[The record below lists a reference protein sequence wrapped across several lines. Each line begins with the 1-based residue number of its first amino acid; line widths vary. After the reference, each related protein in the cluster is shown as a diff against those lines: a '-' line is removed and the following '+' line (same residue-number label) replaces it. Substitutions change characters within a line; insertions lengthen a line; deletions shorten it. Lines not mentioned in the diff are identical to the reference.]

1 MPVNWI
7 DLLGYAAS
15 ASVLVTFCMSTMLPL
30 RIVAIASNVLFAAY
44 GAIAHI
50 YPVLVLH
57 LILLPVNTAR
67 LVQIL
72 RLIKGVRAAQRS
84 GLSVES
90 LLPFMSHRSVKAGDV
105 LINKGDQAD
114 RMFYL
119 FSGAVEIP
127 ELNKRLEPGAIF
139 GEIGIFSP
147 EQKRTA
153 RVVCVSDGD
162 IYEISESKVKQLY
175 YQNPAFGFAVIQ
187 LIIGRLLEHISMLQA
202 APGDI
207 GSGMVPL

>member
-1 MPVNWI
+1 MPLNWI

-30 RIVAIASNVLFAAY
+30 RIVAIASNVLFATY
-44 GAIAHI
+44 GAFAHI

-57 LILLPVNTAR
+57 LILLPVNATR

-72 RLIKGVRAAQRS
+72 RLIKGVKAAQRS
-84 GLSVES
+84 ELSVES
-90 LLPFMSHRSVKAGDV
+90 LLPFMSPRSVKAGEV
-105 LINKGDQAD
+105 LINKGDKAD
-114 RMFYL
+114 RMYYL
-119 FSGAVEIP
+119 FSGTMEIT
-127 ELNKRLEPGAIF
+127 ELNKLLEPGAIF

-153 RVVCVSDGD
+153 RVVCVSDSK

-175 YQNPAFGFAVIQ
+175 YQNPSFGFAVIQ
-187 LIIGRLLEHISMLQA
+187 LVISRLLEDINMLQTT
-202 APGDI
+202 PGDT
-207 GSGMVPL
+207 GGNTVPL

>member
-84 GLSVES
+84 ELSVES
-90 LLPFMSHRSVKAGDV
+90 LLPFMSHRAVKAGDV
-105 LINKGDQAD
+105 VINKGDKAD

-127 ELNKRLEPGAIF
+127 ELNKRLEPGTIF

-153 RVVCVSDGD
+153 RVICVNDSD

-187 LIIGRLLEHISMLQA
+187 LIIGRLLEHINMLQA

>member
-30 RIVAIASNVLFAAY
+30 RIVAIASNVLFATY
-44 GAIAHI
+44 GAVAHI

-57 LILLPVNTAR
+57 LILLPVNATR

-90 LLPFMSHRSVKAGDV
+90 LLPLMSHRSVKAGEV
-105 LINKGDQAD
+105 LINKGDKAD

-119 FSGAVEIP
+119 FSGAMEIT
-127 ELNKRLEPGAIF
+127 ELNKRIEAGAIF
-139 GEIGIFSP
+139 GEIGIFAP

-153 RVVCVSDGD
+153 SIVCVSDSE
-162 IYEISESKVKQLY
+162 IYEMSESKVKQLY

-187 LIIGRLLEHISMLQA
+187 LIIGRLLEDINLLQL
-202 APGDI
+202 APGNI
-207 GSGMVPL
+207 GSSTVLL

>member
-1 MPVNWI
+1 MPLNWI
-7 DLLGYAAS
+7 EILGYAAS

-30 RIVAIASNVLFAAY
+30 RIVAIASNVLFATY
-44 GAIAHI
+44 GAAAHI

-84 GLSVES
+84 ELSVES
-90 LLPFMSHRSVKAGDV
+90 LLPFMTHRAVKAGDV
-105 LINKGDQAD
+105 LINKGDKAD
-114 RMFYL
+114 RMYYL
-119 FSGAVEIP
+119 FSGAMKIV
-127 ELNKRLEPGAIF
+127 ELNKLLEPGAIF

-153 RVVCVSDGD
+153 RIVCVSDSEV
-162 IYEISESKVKQLY
+162 YEISESKVKQLY
-175 YQNPAFGFAVIQ
+175 YQNPAFGFAVIR
-187 LIIGRLLEHISMLQA
+187 LIISRLLEDIDLLQA
-202 APGDI
+202 APRDTG
-207 GSGMVPL
+207 GGAVPF

>member
-1 MPVNWI
+1 
-7 DLLGYAAS
+7 
-15 ASVLVTFCMSTMLPL
+15 MSTMLPL

-127 ELNKRLEPGAIF
+127 ELNKRLEPGSIF

-153 RVVCVSDGD
+153 RVVCVSDSD

>member
-30 RIVAIASNVLFAAY
+30 RLVAIVSNVLFASY

-50 YPVLVLH
+50 YPVLALH

-72 RLIKGVRAAQRS
+72 RLIKGVRTAQRS

-90 LLPFMSHRSVKAGDV
+90 LLPFMSHRAVKAGEV
-105 LINKGDQAD
+105 VISKGDTAD

-119 FSGAVEIP
+119 FNGAVEIP
-127 ELNKRLEPGAIF
+127 ELNKRLETGAIF

-147 EQKRTA
+147 AQKRTTK
-153 RVVCVSDGD
+153 VVCVTDSD

-175 YQNPAFGFAVIQ
+175 YQDPAFGFAVIQ
-187 LIIGRLLEHISMLQA
+187 LIISRLLEHITMLEA
-202 APGDI
+202 
-207 GSGMVPL
+207 VPADAGRGTVLS

>member
-127 ELNKRLEPGAIF
+127 ELNKRLEPGSIF

-153 RVVCVSDGD
+153 RVVCVSDSD

>member
-1 MPVNWI
+1 MPINWI
-7 DLLGYAAS
+7 DFLGYAAS

-30 RIVAIASNVLFAAY
+30 RIVAIASNVLFATY

-57 LILLPVNTAR
+57 LVLLPVNTAR

-84 GLSVES
+84 DLSIES
-90 LLPFMSHRSVKAGDV
+90 LLPLMSHRSVKAGDV
-105 LINKGDQAD
+105 LINKDDKAD

-127 ELNKRLEPGAIF
+127 ELNKRMEAGAVF

-153 RVVCVSDGD
+153 RVVCVSDCE
-162 IYEISESKVKQLY
+162 IYEMSESRVKQLY

-187 LIIGRLLEHISMLQA
+187 LIISRLLENISMLQSP
-202 APGDI
+202 PGDT
-207 GSGMVPL
+207 GSGMVLL